1 MTMTENVIDGKWCSG
16 SPAQPCNVS
25 RRDFLKVGTA
35 AFGGLAAASALPAL
49 ADDPSLF
56 PCRGR
61 WERLSIVSQ
70 HVTAGAS
77 KPFSI
82 LHISDTHLTAAYPD
96 EAEGVR
102 VRAKN
107 RSRTFGGRQEEAL
120 RDTLAWAK
128 QHVDY
133 VVHTGDMIDFQSRAN
148 FDLVRKYYG
157 ESGAAMLGSL
167 GNHEYYHGQ
176 KKETEETKGETREL
190 VSAAFP
196 FDTSFQSTV
205 VNGVNFVTLDNV
217 YGTVTQRQAECFA
230 AEVEKGLPIVLCM
243 HCPIQ
248 TENVIRAG
256 QRYWQ
261 KDSMKAVPDMSN
273 FQKGWKGDGKRSVTQ
288 DFYAYLEAQP
298 LLKAVLAGH
307 IHVTVA
313 DRFSPSA
320 VEYVVGGN
328 FLFHGQEITIT

>member
-1 MTMTENVIDGKWCSG
+1 MDL
-16 SPAQPCNVS
+16 S
-25 RRDFLKVGTA
+25 RRDFMLGGA
-35 AFGGLAAASALPAL
+35 AFGGLVATAGLPAF
-49 ADDPSLF
+49 AGDRRLF
-56 PCRGR
+56 PRRGQF
-61 WERLSIVSQ
+61 ERLSIVSWR
-70 HVTAGAS
+70 VKAGAT
-77 KPFSI
+77 KPFTI

-96 EAEGVR
+96 ELPDVLN
-102 VRAKN
+102 RAKN
-107 RSRTFGGRQEEAL
+107 RSRTFGGLQEEAL
-120 RDTLAWAK
+120 RDSLAWAK
-128 QHVDY
+128 RHVDY

-217 YGTVTQRQAECFA
+217 YGEVTAGQMLKFE
-230 AEVEKGLPIVLCM
+230 AEVKKGLPIILCM
-243 HCPIQ
+243 HCPIY
-248 TENVIRAG
+248 TERIASAAS
-256 QRYWQ
+256 RYWR
-261 KDSMKAVPDMSN
+261 KTNLKAVPDMQN
-273 FQKGWKGDGKRSVTQ
+273 YVRGYKRDGKRTVTKE
-288 DFYAYLEAQP
+288 FYAYLEAQP

-313 DRFSPSA
+313 DRFSPTA
-320 VEYVVGGN
+320 IEYVVGGN
-328 FLFHGQEITIT
+328 FLFHGQEITIS

>member
-1 MTMTENVIDGKWCSG
+1 MDL
-16 SPAQPCNVS
+16 S
-25 RRDFLKVGTA
+25 RRDFMLGGA
-35 AFGGLAAASALPAL
+35 AFGGLVATAGLPAF
-49 ADDPSLF
+49 AGDRRLF
-56 PCRGR
+56 PRRGQF
-61 WERLSIVSQ
+61 ERLSIVSWC
-70 HVTAGAS
+70 VKAGAT
-77 KPFSI
+77 KPFTI

-96 EAEGVR
+96 EPEDVR
-102 VRAKN
+102 NRAKN
-107 RSRTFGGRQEEAL
+107 RSRTFGGLQEEAL
-120 RDTLAWAK
+120 RDSLAWAK
-128 QHVDY
+128 EHVDY

-217 YGTVTQRQAECFA
+217 YGEVTAGQMLKFE
-230 AEVEKGLPIVLCM
+230 AEVKKGLPIILCM
-243 HCPIQ
+243 HCPIY
-248 TENVIRAG
+248 TERIARAAS
-256 QRYWQ
+256 RYWR
-261 KDSMKAVPDMSN
+261 KTNLKAVPDMEN
-273 FQKGWKGDGKRSVTQ
+273 YVRGYKRGGKRTVTKE
-288 DFYAYLEAQP
+288 FYAYLEAQP

-313 DRFSPSA
+313 DRFSPTA
-320 VEYVVGGN
+320 IEYVVGGN
-328 FLFHGQEITIT
+328 FLFHGQEIMIT

>member
-1 MTMTENVIDGKWCSG
+1 MTMPENVIDGKWCSG

-256 QRYWQ
+256 LRYWQ
-261 KDSMKAVPDMSN
+261 KDNMKAVPDMSN

>member
-1 MTMTENVIDGKWCSG
+1 MTMPENVIDGKWCSG

-261 KDSMKAVPDMSN
+261 KDNMKAVPDMSN

>member
-1 MTMTENVIDGKWCSG
+1 MDL
-16 SPAQPCNVS
+16 S
-25 RRDFLKVGTA
+25 RRDFMLGGA
-35 AFGGLAAASALPAL
+35 AFGGLVATAGLPAF
-49 ADDPSLF
+49 AGDHRLF
-56 PCRGR
+56 PSRGR

-70 HVTAGAS
+70 HVKAGAT
-77 KPFSI
+77 KPFTI

-96 EAEGVR
+96 EPLDVR
-102 VRAKN
+102 NRAKN
-107 RSRTFGGRQEEAL
+107 RSKTFGGLQEEAL
-120 RDTLAWAK
+120 RDSLAWAK
-128 QHVDY
+128 KHVDY
-133 VVHTGDMIDFQSRAN
+133 VVHTGDMIDFQSSAN

-157 ESGAAMLGSL
+157 EGGAAIIGSL

-176 KKETEETKGETREL
+176 KKETEETKSETREL

-217 YGTVTQRQAECFA
+217 YGAVTRRQVECFT

-248 TENVIRAG
+248 TENISRAG

-261 KDSMKAVPDMSN
+261 KDDMKAVPDMSN
-273 FQKGWKGDGKRSVTQ
+273 FQKGWKRDGKHSVTR

>member
-1 MTMTENVIDGKWCSG
+1 MDL
-16 SPAQPCNVS
+16 S
-25 RRDFLKVGTA
+25 RRDFMLGGA
-35 AFGGLAAASALPAL
+35 AFGGLMATSALPAF
-49 ADDPSLF
+49 ADNPALF
-56 PCRGR
+56 PQRGR
-61 WERLSIVSQ
+61 WERLSIVSWR
-70 HVTAGAS
+70 VKAGAT
-77 KPFSI
+77 KPFTI

-96 EAEGVR
+96 EPLDVR
-102 VRAKN
+102 NRAKN
-107 RSRTFGGRQEEAL
+107 RSKTFGGLQEEAL
-120 RDTLAWAK
+120 RDSLAWAK
-128 QHVDY
+128 KHVDY
-133 VVHTGDMIDFQSRAN
+133 VVHTGDMIDFQSSAN

-157 ESGAAMLGSL
+157 EGGAAIIGSL

-248 TENVIRAG
+248 TENISRAG

-261 KDSMKAVPDMSN
+261 KDDMKAVPDMSN
-273 FQKGWKGDGKRSVTQ
+273 FQKGWKRDGKHSVTR

-328 FLFHGQEITIT
+328 FLFHGQEITIS

>member
-1 MTMTENVIDGKWCSG
+1 MDL
-16 SPAQPCNVS
+16 S
-25 RRDFLKVGTA
+25 RRDFMLGGA
-35 AFGGLAAASALPAL
+35 AFGGLVATAGLPAF
-49 ADDPSLF
+49 AGDHRLF
-56 PCRGR
+56 PRRGQF
-61 WERLSIVSQ
+61 ERLSIVSWR
-70 HVTAGAS
+70 VKAGAT
-77 KPFSI
+77 KPFTI

-96 EAEGVR
+96 EPPDVLN
-102 VRAKN
+102 RAKN
-107 RSRTFGGRQEEAL
+107 RSRTFGGLQEEAL
-120 RDTLAWAK
+120 RDSLEWAK
-128 QHVDY
+128 QRVDY

-256 QRYWQ
+256 QRYWK
-261 KDSMKAVPDMSN
+261 KDDMKVVPDMSN

-313 DRFSPSA
+313 DRFSPTA
-320 VEYVVGGN
+320 IEYVVGGN
-328 FLFHGQEITIT
+328 FLFHGQEISVS

>member
-1 MTMTENVIDGKWCSG
+1 MDL
-16 SPAQPCNVS
+16 S
-25 RRDFLKVGTA
+25 RRDFMLGGA
-35 AFGGLAAASALPAL
+35 AFGGLVATAGLPAFAGDL
-49 ADDPSLF
+49 RLF
-56 PCRGR
+56 PRRGQF
-61 WERLSIVSQ
+61 ERLSIVSWR
-70 HVTAGAS
+70 VKAGAT
-77 KPFSI
+77 KPFTI

-96 EAEGVR
+96 EPEDVR
-102 VRAKN
+102 NRAKN
-107 RSRTFGGRQEEAL
+107 RSRTFGGLQEEAL
-120 RDTLAWAK
+120 RDSLAWAK
-128 QHVDY
+128 EHVDY

-217 YGTVTQRQAECFA
+217 YGEVTAGQMLKFE
-230 AEVEKGLPIVLCM
+230 AEVKKGLPIILCM
-243 HCPIQ
+243 HCPIY
-248 TENVIRAG
+248 TERIASAAS
-256 QRYWQ
+256 RYWR
-261 KDSMKAVPDMSN
+261 KTNLKAVPDMEN
-273 FQKGWKGDGKRSVTQ
+273 YVRGYKRDGKHTVTKE
-288 DFYAYLEAQP
+288 FYAYLEAQP

-313 DRFSPSA
+313 DRFSPTA
-320 VEYVVGGN
+320 IEYVVGGN
-328 FLFHGQEITIT
+328 FLFHGQEIMIT

>member
-1 MTMTENVIDGKWCSG
+1 M
-16 SPAQPCNVS
+16 
-25 RRDFLKVGTA
+25 
-35 AFGGLAAASALPAL
+35 GGLAATASLPAF
-49 ADDPSLF
+49 ADTPALF
-56 PCRGR
+56 SGRGKF
-61 WERLSIVSQ
+61 ERLSIVSWR
-70 HVTAGAS
+70 VKAGAA
-77 KPFSI
+77 KPFTI

-96 EAEGVR
+96 EPQDVLN
-102 VRAKN
+102 RAKN
-107 RSRTFGGRQEEAL
+107 RSKTFGGLQEEAL
-120 RDTLAWAK
+120 RDSLAWAK
-128 QHVDY
+128 KHVDY

-157 ESGAAMLGSL
+157 EGGAAMVGSL
-167 GNHEYYHGQ
+167 GNHEYFHGQ

-217 YGTVTQRQAECFA
+217 YGTVTQRQVERFA

-243 HCPIQ
+243 HCPIP
-248 TENVIRAG
+248 TENVSRAG
-256 QRYWQ
+256 QRYWR
-261 KDSMKAVPDMSN
+261 DMKAVPDMRR
-273 FQKGWKGDGKRSVTQ
+273 FQKGWKRDGKHSVTQ
-288 DFYAYLEAQP
+288 EFYAYLEAQP

-313 DRFSPSA
+313 DRFSPTA

>member
-1 MTMTENVIDGKWCSG
+1 MTMPENVIDGKWCSG

-120 RDTLAWAK
+120 RDSLEWAK
-128 QHVDY
+128 QRVDY

-217 YGTVTQRQAECFA
+217 YGTVTQRQVERFA

-243 HCPIQ
+243 HCPIP

-261 KDSMKAVPDMSN
+261 KDDMKAVPDMSN

>member
-1 MTMTENVIDGKWCSG
+1 MDLT
-16 SPAQPCNVS
+16 
-25 RRDFLKVGTA
+25 RRDFLLCGGA
-35 AFGGLAAASALPAL
+35 AFGGLVATAGLPAL
-49 ADDPSLF
+49 AGDPKLF
-56 PCRGR
+56 PRRGQF
-61 WERLSIVSQ
+61 ERLSIVSWR
-70 HVTAGAS
+70 VKAGAT
-77 KPFSI
+77 KPFTI

-96 EAEGVR
+96 EPPDVLN
-102 VRAKN
+102 RAKN
-107 RSRTFGGRQEEAL
+107 RSKTFGGLQEEAL
-120 RDTLAWAK
+120 RDSLAWAK
-128 QHVDY
+128 KHVDY

-157 ESGAAMLGSL
+157 EGGAAMVGSL
-167 GNHEYYHGQ
+167 GNHEYFHGQ

-217 YGTVTQRQAECFA
+217 YGTVTRRQVERFA

-243 HCPIQ
+243 HCPIP
-248 TENVIRAG
+248 TENVSRAC
-256 QRYWQ
+256 QRYWR
-261 KDSMKAVPDMSN
+261 KDDMKAVPDMSN
-273 FQKGWKGDGKRSVTQ
+273 FQKGWKVDGKRSVTQ

-328 FLFHGQEITIT
+328 FLFHGAEITID

>member
-1 MTMTENVIDGKWCSG
+1 MKWTKG
-16 SPAQPCNVS
+16 AHMDLS
-25 RRDFLKVGTA
+25 RRDFMLGGA
-35 AFGGLAAASALPAL
+35 AFGGLVATAGLPAF
-49 ADDPSLF
+49 AGDHRLF
-56 PCRGR
+56 PRRGQF
-61 WERLSIVSQ
+61 ERLSIVSWR
-70 HVTAGAS
+70 VKAGAT
-77 KPFSI
+77 KPFTI

-96 EAEGVR
+96 EPPDVLK
-102 VRAKN
+102 RAKN
-107 RSRTFGGRQEEAL
+107 RSRTFGGLQEEAL
-120 RDTLAWAK
+120 RDSLEWAK
-128 QHVDY
+128 QRVDY

-230 AEVEKGLPIVLCM
+230 AEVEKSLPIVLCM

-261 KDSMKAVPDMSN
+261 KDDMRVVPDMSN

-313 DRFSPSA
+313 DRFSPTA
-320 VEYVVGGN
+320 IEYVVGGN
-328 FLFHGQEITIT
+328 FLFHGQEISVS

>member
-1 MTMTENVIDGKWCSG
+1 MDL
-16 SPAQPCNVS
+16 S
-25 RRDFLKVGTA
+25 RRDFMLGGA
-35 AFGGLAAASALPAL
+35 AFGGLVATAGLPAF
-49 ADDPSLF
+49 AGDHRLF
-56 PCRGR
+56 PRRGR
-61 WERLSIVSQ
+61 FERLSIVSWR
-70 HVTAGAS
+70 VKAGAT
-77 KPFSI
+77 KPFTI

-96 EAEGVR
+96 EPLDVR
-102 VRAKN
+102 NRAKN
-107 RSRTFGGRQEEAL
+107 RSKTFGGLQEEAL
-120 RDTLAWAK
+120 RDSLAWAK
-128 QHVDY
+128 KHVDY

-157 ESGAAMLGSL
+157 EGGAAIIGSL

-248 TENVIRAG
+248 TENISRAG

-261 KDSMKAVPDMSN
+261 KDDMKAVPDMSN
-273 FQKGWKGDGKRSVTQ
+273 FQKGWKRDGKHSVTR
-288 DFYAYLEAQP
+288 DFYAYLEAQS

>member
-1 MTMTENVIDGKWCSG
+1 MTMPENVIDGKWCSG